1 MEDKLTF
8 NIKDV
13 EIEKIFFA
21 DKNRDGKAYVSSK
34 GDAFTKVDIYITD
47 KAVDDIAFA
56 GKMSMFDFKGKS
68 AEWKVGD
75 KITGTVTKNGDYWNF
90 DTLKE
95 MKGDT
100 AFLNNEINQLKA
112 DIETLYDKVADL
124 EEKVYGSGDDLEPKT
139 EDDLPF

>member
-1 MEDKLTF
+1 MEDKATY
-8 NIKDV
+8 NIKEV

-21 DKNRDGKAYVSSK
+21 DKNRDGKPYVSSK

-47 KAVDDIAFA
+47 KAVDDLAFT

-68 AEWKVGD
+68 AGWQVGD

-100 AFLNNEINQLKA
+100 AFLNNELQEVR
-112 DIETLYDKVADL
+112 DILTDHEDRLSAL
-124 EEKVYGSGDDLEPKT
+124 ENPKQVD
-139 EDDLPF
+139 ENELPF